1 MRLENKMADMQKL
14 IENLS
19 GEINFTRQ
27 IDKYENSRSRETKR
41 RYELLQD
48 GDKIEG
54 KRERECERTGEWG

>member
-27 IDKYENSRSRETKR
+27 IDKYENS
-41 RYELLQD
+41 
-48 GDKIEG
+48 
-54 KRERECERTGEWG
+54 